1 LLSLPSSALFTPI
14 YAIADGPGA
23 GVFIG
28 TSGGGAYWNP
38 NPLANSAN
46 WTRILFDNASDLAEN
61 IRCFITFRDNLYVGT
76 DAGLFR
82 ANTTLTRWQALG
94 EKAPPKIKSS
104 SVLSLHIFGG
114 MLYAGTFENGIWR
127 TADGQNWER
136 LGDGFLVGDNSDV
149 YSLTSDGFNIYAGL
163 DGSTIYRSS
172 LSQSATAARAYLE
185 VDDFYQ
191 AKPGDTI
198 TVTLKMGDQLN
209 LDSTKFK
216 VLPTAFG
223 VLRFNASLL
232 EPVDDETRLQ
242 SVVSNGERLVNF
254 RAQLKS
260 TKQTLTAPDFAII
273 KRFRFRALLGNSVA
287 TPLSLS
293 NLSAPNVSVLVR
305 RPGLFTLTG
314 LSDAGGTRLF
324 VAESKP
330 VVAVAPNPN
339 PGIFTVSVKIFEGG
353 ETTVTLS
360 NIFGQTVKT
369 LLSPAE
375 LVPGDYDFTAALH
388 DVPQGVYFL
397 SVQTPTQR
405 VVKQVQVVR

>member
-1 LLSLPSSALFTPI
+1 
-14 YAIADGPGA
+14 
-23 GVFIG
+23 
-28 TSGGGAYWNP
+28 
-38 NPLANSAN
+38 
-46 WTRILFDNASDLAEN
+46 
-61 IRCFITFRDNLYVGT
+61 
-76 DAGLFR
+76 
-82 ANTTLTRWQALG
+82 
-94 EKAPPKIKSS
+94 
-104 SVLSLHIFGG
+104 
-114 MLYAGTFENGIWR
+114 
-127 TADGQNWER
+127 
-136 LGDGFLVGDNSDV
+136 
-149 YSLTSDGFNIYAGL
+149 
-163 DGSTIYRSS
+163 
-172 LSQSATAARAYLE
+172 